1 MFHPE
6 VEVYAPFYFAGGGGT
21 ARIAARGGGGE
32 GWHGADRV
40 FVETIFTVPRSVAYV
55 EPQVPF
61 EEQTKWTRLAASANP
76 LAS

>member
-6 VEVYAPFYFAGGGGT
+6 VEVYASFYFAGGGGT

-40 FVETIFTVPRSVAYV
+40 CVEPIFSVPRPVADV
-55 EPQVPF
+55 KPQVSF
-61 EEQTKWTRLAASANP
+61 EEQTQWTGLAASADP
-76 LAS
+76 LAP

>member
-6 VEVYAPFYFAGGGGT
+6 VEVYSPFYFAGGGGT

-40 FVETIFTVPRSVAYV
+40 GV
-55 EPQVPF
+55 EPIFSVP
-61 EEQTKWTRLAASANP
+61 
-76 LAS
+76 

>member
-6 VEVYAPFYFAGGGGT
+6 VEVYATFYFVGGGGT
-21 ARIAARGGGGE
+21 ARIASRCGGGE

-40 FVETIFTVPRSVAYV
+40 GVEPIFSVPRSVADV

-61 EEQTKWTRLAASANP
+61 EEQTQRTGLAARADP
-76 LAS
+76 LAP